1 MRHCLREIANG
12 AEAKIELWNACYD
25 FCVVTHVK
33 EGVDAWTEPT
43 DESALS
49 EKEGKNRGCC

>member
-1 MRHCLREIANG
+1 MRHTLRDIVNG
-12 AEAKIELWNACYD
+12 GTGCCEDHPYVHCGGVMQKCHEAFNAW
-25 FCVVTHVK
+25 K
-33 EGVDAWTEPT
+33 EPE